1 LNASKHSRGSTG
13 SSPML
18 EDFRNSKNRSWTV
31 EEIRGHVVEFCQDR
45 NGSRFIQQRLKVAD
59 ASEKQLIMTEVL
71 PFVRVL
77 RNDVF
82 GNYVVQKLLEHGT
95 IDMKSKL
102 RETLIGEMLS
112 LSLQMYGCRVIKKS
126 LEVLPDEDIFPLL
139 AEFHGNVITCI
150 HVKNGN
156 HVMQKSVEVLSNK
169 AKNAGSQGPIYSDQ
183 IEFIIDDVLK
193 NVETLS
199 LLDDQYGNYVI
210 QHVLQFGR
218 NSDRDSVLEIVV
230 DNGLLAMS

>member
-1 LNASKHSRGSTG
+1 MNASKHSRGSTG

-31 EEIRGHVVEFCQDR
+31 EEIRGETLFCRSFYFCYVSLYFYHTPHILYFCELCTGHVVEFCQDR

-112 LSLQMYGCRVIKKS
+112 LSLQMYG
-126 LEVLPDEDIFPLL
+126 
-139 AEFHGNVITCI
+139 
-150 HVKNGN
+150 
-156 HVMQKSVEVLSNK
+156 
-169 AKNAGSQGPIYSDQ
+169 
-183 IEFIIDDVLK
+183 
-193 NVETLS
+193 
-199 LLDDQYGNYVI
+199 
-210 QHVLQFGR
+210 
-218 NSDRDSVLEIVV
+218 
-230 DNGLLAMS
+230 